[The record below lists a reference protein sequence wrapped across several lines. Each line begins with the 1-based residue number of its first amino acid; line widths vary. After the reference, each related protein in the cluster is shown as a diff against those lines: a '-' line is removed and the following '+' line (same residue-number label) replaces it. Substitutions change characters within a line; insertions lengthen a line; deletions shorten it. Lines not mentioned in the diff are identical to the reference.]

1 MRQIPTKIKPK
12 AGFSHFLHIALTS
25 VLPLLLLILVRLR
38 FYELSIGVTLILLSK
53 WRMFAV
59 KPRHWPANVRAN
71 AVDITVGLSA
81 LIFMV
86 NSNSGVLQLFWAVAY
101 GAWLL
106 LLKPQSTDLGV
117 SLQAITAQAAGLTA
131 LFIAWGGAPLASLV
145 IGAWVISY
153 VAARHFFGNFE
164 EPLVRFLSA
173 VWAYGAAALVWV
185 LGHWLLFYGPIAQPA
200 LLLSVA
206 AFGLGG
212 MYYLEK
218 SDRSSVVLR
227 RQIVFV
233 LFAVTLIVLTFSDWG
248 DKAIK

>member
-38 FYELSIGVTLILLSK
+38 FYQLPIGVALILLSK
-53 WRMFAV
+53 WRMLAV
-59 KPRHWPANVRAN
+59 KPRHWPANVRSN
-71 AVDITVGLSA
+71 AVDIIVGLSA
-81 LIFMV
+81 LIFMI
-86 NSNSGVLQLFWAVAY
+86 NSHSGVFQLFWAVAY

-106 LLKPQSTDLGV
+106 VLKPQSTDLGV
-117 SLQAITAQAAGLTA
+117 SLQALVAQSAGLSA
-131 LFIAWGGAPLASLV
+131 LFIAWGSAPLVTLV
-145 IGAWVISY
+145 VSGWVVSY
-153 VAARHFFGNFE
+153 VTARHFFSNFE

-173 VWAYGAAALVWV
+173 VWAYATAALIWI
-185 LGHWLLFYGPIAQPA
+185 LSHWLLFYGPVAQPA
-200 LLLSVA
+200 LLLSVI

-218 SDRSSVVLR
+218 SDRSSIGLR

-233 LFAVTLIVLTFSDWG
+233 LFAVTIIVLTFSDWG